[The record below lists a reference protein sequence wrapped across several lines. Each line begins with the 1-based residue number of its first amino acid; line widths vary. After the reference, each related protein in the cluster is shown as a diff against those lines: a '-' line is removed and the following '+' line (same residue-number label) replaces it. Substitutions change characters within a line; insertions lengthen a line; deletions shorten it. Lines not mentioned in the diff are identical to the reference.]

1 MIKNSFIYIITI
13 IFIVIGLYIITQ
25 FIPKEKTHNTQTAL
39 DSLKITEKSLLNKH
53 KHDEQNTEHST
64 EIMPYKDKI
73 DIPNLLFQPKTDDE
87 KLNHILDAEY
97 VPAYDKKG
105 IFIGLKVS
113 SLPERINTSLIEIKN
128 GDIITQINGIKL
140 INEKSFGV
148 AIEQLFVRGGEKTV
162 IVFDLDRNGTLYSVS
177 LEVQP

>member
-13 IFIVIGLYIITQ
+13 IFIIIGLYIITQ
-25 FIPKEKTHNTQTAL
+25 FTPKEKTYNTKTAL
-39 DSLKITEKSLLNKH
+39 DSLKVTEKLLLNKH
-53 KHDEQNTEHST
+53 KSDEQKSAFST
-64 EIMPYKDKI
+64 ETIPYKEKKG
-73 DIPNLLFQPKTDDE
+73 IPNLFFQPKTDDE
-87 KLNHILDAEY
+87 KLNYILDAEY

-113 SLPERINTSLIEIKN
+113 SLPEIINTSLIEIKN

-140 INEKSFGV
+140 VDEESFGI
-148 AIEQLFVRGGEKTV
+148 AIEQLFMRGGKKTV
-162 IVFDLDRNGTLYSVS
+162 IVFDLDRNSTLYSVS